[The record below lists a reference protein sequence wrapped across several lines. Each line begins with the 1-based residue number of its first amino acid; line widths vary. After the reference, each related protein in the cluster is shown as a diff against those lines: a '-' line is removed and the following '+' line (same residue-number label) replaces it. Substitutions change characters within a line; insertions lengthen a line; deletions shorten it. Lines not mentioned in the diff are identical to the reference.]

1 MQQDILNAL
10 KTRFEGVSE
19 KILQRLADKLQ
30 KQPNPDGLGAE
41 QLANQVTM
49 QQLLEYYGDQRA
61 TEAQQTAVKNYE
73 KKLQTA
79 NSQTTEGQP
88 ANNQAEPQTLK
99 TSKTIQTDPAEVPQW
114 AKALVEQ
121 VKTLNQRFDAVEKE
135 KQQRNRQ
142 EQIEELIKGL
152 PRTMQQAYRRIQLGD
167 LSEQDFNQLKE
178 DVTQEAAQILQE
190 AGARSAVFSAPSQVG
205 TKATA
210 KTANDKEVAD
220 VVNALNV

>member
-10 KTRFEGVSE
+10 KTRFEGVSD

-30 KQPNPDGLGAE
+30 KQPNQEGLGAE

-73 KKLQTA
+73 KKLQ
-79 NSQTTEGQP
+79 QT
-88 ANNQAEPQTLK
+88 NAEPQITK
-99 TSKTIQTDPAEVPQW
+99 PQNDQTTKPQNDIEVPAW
-114 AKALVEQ
+114 AKSLVEQ
-121 VKTLNQRFDAVEKE
+121 VKTLNQRFDTVEKE

-152 PRTMQQAYRRIQLGD
+152 PKTIQQAYRRIQLGD
-167 LSEQDFNQLKE
+167 LSDQDFSQLKE

-190 AGARSAVFSAPSQVG
+190 TGARSAVFSAPTQIGS
-205 TKATA
+205 KATQ
-210 KTANDKEVAD
+210 KTATDKETDA
-220 VVNALNV
+220 VVSALSM

>member
-1 MQQDILNAL
+1 MQQDILQAL

-30 KQPNPDGLGAE
+30 KQPNQEGLGAE

-73 KKLQTA
+73 KKMQQT
-79 NSQTTEGQP
+79 NQTNT
-88 ANNQAEPQTLK
+88 EPQT
-99 TSKTIQTDPAEVPQW
+99 SKQPSDQTTKPQNDIEVPAW
-114 AKALVEQ
+114 AKSLVEQ

-152 PRTMQQAYRRIQLGD
+152 PKTMQQAYRRIQLGD
-167 LSEQDFNQLKE
+167 LSDQDFSQLKE

-190 AGARSAVFSAPSQVG
+190 TGARSAVFSAPTQIGS
-205 TKATA
+205 KATQ
-210 KTANDKEVAD
+210 KTATDKETDA
-220 VVNALNV
+220 VVSALNM

>member
-79 NSQTTEGQP
+79 NNQT
-88 ANNQAEPQTLK
+88 NAEPQT
-99 TSKTIQTDPAEVPQW
+99 SKQPNDQTTKPQNDIEVPQW

-190 AGARSAVFSAPSQVG
+190 TGARSAVFSAPSQVG
-205 TKATA
+205 TKATQ
-210 KTANDKEVAD
+210 KTANDKEVTD

>member
-1 MQQDILNAL
+1 MQQDILQAL

-30 KQPNPDGLGAE
+30 KQPNQEGLGAE

-73 KKLQTA
+73 KKLQQ
-79 NSQTTEGQP
+79 NDQTTK
-88 ANNQAEPQTLK
+88 PQND
-99 TSKTIQTDPAEVPQW
+99 QTTKPQNDIEVPQW
-114 AKALVEQ
+114 AKSLVEQ

-152 PRTMQQAYRRIQLGD
+152 PKTMQQAYRRIQLGD
-167 LSEQDFNQLKE
+167 LSDQDFNQLKE
-178 DVTQEAAQILQE
+178 DVTQEAVQILQE
-190 AGARSAVFSAPSQVG
+190 TGARSAVFSAPTQIGS
-205 TKATA
+205 KATQ
-210 KTANDKEVAD
+210 KTATDKETDA
-220 VVNALNV
+220 VVSAMSM

>member
-79 NSQTTEGQP
+79 ANQTTEGQP
-88 ANNQAEPQTLK
+88 ATNQAEPQTLK

-190 AGARSAVFSAPSQVG
+190 TGARSAVFSAPSQIG
-205 TKATA
+205 SKAAA
-210 KTANDKEVAD
+210 KTANDKEVTD

>member
-30 KQPNPDGLGAE
+30 KQPNADGLGAE

-73 KKLQTA
+73 KKMQQT
-79 NSQTTEGQP
+79 N
-88 ANNQAEPQTLK
+88 AEPQT
-99 TSKTIQTDPAEVPQW
+99 SKQPNDQTTKQQNDIEVPAW
-114 AKALVEQ
+114 AKSLVEQ

-152 PRTMQQAYRRIQLGD
+152 PKTMQQAYRRIQLGD
-167 LSEQDFNQLKE
+167 LSDQDFNQLKE

-190 AGARSAVFSAPSQVG
+190 TGARSAVFSAPTQVG
-205 TKATA
+205 SKATQ
-210 KTANDKEVAD
+210 KTATDKETDA
-220 VVNALNV
+220 VVSALSM